1 MSSSSTSPEEV
12 GDHDVNDTLDIAII
26 ISSAIAVYNG
36 LELSIYLPST
46 FHRYRSLYFW
56 SMMTS
61 ALLGV
66 IPASIGGVLQFF
78 GRHPLWVSMILQN
91 VGFILM
97 VPNQSVVLYSR
108 LHLISPDKI
117 ILQIVRWLIVG
128 CLVLICIPTITLNS
142 GSSYLPHSPQWV
154 RAYFIMERFQI
165 TWFTIQECFISG
177 VYIYYTTQ
185 LIRLVPSDDKRRHKI
200 LLQLLVINVI
210 VIVMDLVLVV
220 LQYLNYYYTHVIF
233 KATVYSVKLKLEF
246 AVLGMLIAMVHRRGS
261 DEFWETGQ
269 SPTHFS

>member
-1 MSSSSTSPEEV
+1 MSGTTSPEEV
-12 GDHDVNDTLDIAII
+12 GDHDVNDALDIAIVVF
-26 ISSAIAVYNG
+26 SAIAVYNAI
-36 LELSIYLPST
+36 ELSIYLPSS
-46 FHRYRSLYFW
+46 FRRYRSLYFW

-61 ALLGV
+61 AILGV

-78 GRHPLWVSMILQN
+78 GRQPLWLSMLLQN
-91 VGFILM
+91 LGFILM

-108 LHLISPDKI
+108 LHLISPSKL
-117 ILQIVRWLIVG
+117 ILQIVLWLIFG
-128 CLVLICIPTITLNS
+128 CLLFICVPTIILNV
-142 GSSYLPHSPQWV
+142 GSSYLPHSQPWV

-200 LLQLLVINVI
+200 LFQLLVINMVI
-210 VIVMDLVLVV
+210 IGLDLVLVI
-220 LQYLNYYYTHVIF
+220 LQYLNYYYTHVIL

-246 AVLGMLIAMVHRRGS
+246 AVLGMLVSMVHRRDS
-261 DEFWETGQ
+261 DEFWLTEQ
-269 SPTHFS
+269 APTRFS

>member
-1 MSSSSTSPEEV
+1 MPFTSSPEDA
-12 GDHDVNDTLDIAII
+12 GDHNINEALDVAII
-26 ISSAIAVYNG
+26 IFSAIAVYNG
-36 LELSIYLPST
+36 LELAIYLPST

-66 IPASIGGVLQFF
+66 IPASIGGVLQYF
-78 GRHPLWVSMILQN
+78 GRKPLWVSMLLQN
-91 VGFILM
+91 LGFILM

-108 LHLISPDKI
+108 LHLISPHKI
-117 ILQIVRWLIVG
+117 ILQILRWLILFCV
-128 CLVLICIPTITLNS
+128 VLICLPTITLNV
-142 GSSYLPHSPQWV
+142 GASYLPHSPWV

-200 LLQLLVINVI
+200 LLQLLVINVV
-210 VIVMDLVLVV
+210 VILMDLVLVI
-220 LQYLNYYYTHVIF
+220 LQYLDYYYTHVIF

-246 AVLGMLIAMVHRRGS
+246 AVLGMLVAMVHRHDS
-261 DEFWETGQ
+261 DEFWLTEQ
-269 SPTHFS
+269 SPTHLS